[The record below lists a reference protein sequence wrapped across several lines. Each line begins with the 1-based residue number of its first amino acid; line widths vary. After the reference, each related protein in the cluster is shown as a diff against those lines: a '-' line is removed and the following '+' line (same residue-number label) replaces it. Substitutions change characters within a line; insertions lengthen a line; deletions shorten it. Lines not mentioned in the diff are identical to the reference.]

1 MESAVSVESHKFNIS
16 YSKRKRTSDQRVDD
30 YFFPDDYCQEVWT
43 TNVKLYNKKEDN
55 DNKNKKHRLYIVEL
69 HCYNGYAMI
78 KFYPKMLKRSR
89 DKYRM
94 RSSEFGSNLS
104 VGEIRKLLGFC
115 GQIMNDYLNKFSENY
130 IGFVGQIDSTDNCVL
145 KNRMNSQR
153 FKIYT
158 VYINTYFKRPKF
170 SILDNTFNIFN
181 IKLIRR
187 CVHKKGGTKQ
197 TSAQKVNYK
206 NFLDHFRGFDKQ
218 AIVSFMT
225 KAQLKAYI
233 ANQN

>member
-1 MESAVSVESHKFNIS
+1 MESAVSVDSHNLNIS
-16 YSKRKRTSDQRVDD
+16 YSKRRRTLDQSIDECV
-30 YFFPDDYCQEVWT
+30 FPDEFCQEVWI
-43 TNVKLYNKKEDN
+43 TNVKLYNKPEDISKKK
-55 DNKNKKHRLYIVEL
+55 DKHRLYIVEL

-78 KFYPKMLKRSR
+78 KFYPKMLKRSSE
-89 DKYRM
+89 KYKM
-94 RSSEFGSNLS
+94 RSSQFGSNLS
-104 VGEIRKLLGFC
+104 VGEIRKLLRFC

-130 IGFVGQIDSTDNCVL
+130 VGFVGQIDSTDDCVT
-145 KNRMNSQR
+145 KNRINSQR

-181 IKLIRR
+181 VKLIRR

-197 TSAQKVNYK
+197 TTAQKVNYK
-206 NFLDHFRGFDKQ
+206 NFVDHFRSFDKKV
-218 AIVSFMT
+218 IVSFMT
-225 KAQLKAYI
+225 KAQLKSYM